1 MAWLLRS
8 IVSPLLLIAMLVV
21 LAGSCSAISSS
32 LTCDEDSILGLT
44 EVMYHSEPSH
54 IYLGSPSIL
63 RLRSGDLLATADRFG
78 SGFQTARNVSLYRS
92 TNNGSSW
99 HFHTW
104 VLGMYWANLFEHSG
118 RIYLLGTDG
127 DGHSNIKISM
137 SEDGLSWPVSQQ
149 AILFNGSYQTGPT
162 PTLLSSTGR
171 LSRAM
176 ERLAPPYRW
185 GVDYQVAP
193 HCGSPPPLALIQP
206 YRLRRVSHT
215 APDLAAGGG
224 AVRARRR
231 FEPAAAALVDA
242 EHPAPLRHGLAAA
255 LLGFAAAARV
265 PRGQHGRARRRP
277 L

>member
-1 MAWLLRS
+1 MAWLPRS
-8 IVSPLLLIAMLVV
+8 VVSPLLLFAMLVV
-21 LAGSCSAISSS
+21 LAGSRSAISSS

-99 HFHTW
+99 NFHTW

-193 HCGSPPPLALIQP
+193 HCGSAPPRTDPTLPPASRISH
-206 YRLRRVSHT
+206 RAGFGRRRWCCPRPPT
-215 APDLAAGGG
+215 PTCCC
-224 AVRARRR
+224 RAR
-231 FEPAAAALVDA
+231 
-242 EHPAPLRHGLAAA
+242 
-255 LLGFAAAARV
+255 
-265 PRGQHGRARRRP
+265 GR
-277 L
+277 